1 MRIPITL
8 VLVLACA
15 MALAVDS
22 VVVGVKKTSIRKGKQ
37 FFAPTVAEARYQE
50 RLIVL
55 EQSGGW
61 LRVKRGADE
70 GWIHQSAVAAK
81 SGVMQSVL
89 KSTGDAVLPPSNDF
103 QQDEVALAGK
113 GFSEEVEQDYR
124 RRNRQVNFAPV
135 DWLQGQGVS
144 DARIGRFVR
153 EGKLAPKEGH
163 VAQTQVQVDRPTDIR
178 DDAAAFGKKILN
190 FLQAPPGPATVEEND
205 GEW

>member
-61 LRVKRGADE
+61 IKIKRGNVE
-70 GWIHQSAVAAK
+70 GWIHKSAVAVK
-81 SGVMQSVL
+81 GGLMQSAL
-89 KSTGDAVLPPSNDF
+89 KPKGDAVLSPSKGF
-103 QQDEVALAGK
+103 HQDEIALAGK

-135 DWLQGQGVS
+135 DWLQGQAVS
-144 DARIGRFVR
+144 DARIGRFAR
-153 EGKLAPKEGH
+153 EGKLVPKEGQL
-163 VAQTQVQVDRPTDIR
+163 AQADRSADVG
-178 DDAAAFGKKILN
+178 DGAAAFGKKILD
-190 FLQAPPGPATVEEND
+190 FLQTPPSSATDEENS
-205 GEW
+205 EW